1 MQNKTI
7 TPSLAGAVAALA
19 LALSG
24 GAQAQTAGSWLVRAG
39 ATQISPQV
47 TSGDLSPPSFTGSKV
62 DVRADTQLAG
72 GITYMLT
79 DHWAVD
85 VPLALPFKHDV
96 IGAGAIAGVGK
107 IGEVKVLPMTVFAQY
122 RFLEANAR
130 VRPYVGLGVTY
141 AKFFKERGT
150 AALTGL
156 TGGSPSRPTTLSAE
170 SRFGLTPQVGVSI
183 ALNDQ
188 WSLDVAYYKTFVKT
202 RNTLSTGQ
210 TIDVK
215 LNPNVVTLGVV
226 YRF

>member
-7 TPSLAGAVAALA
+7 TPSLAGAVVALA

-107 IGEVKVLPMTVFAQY
+107 IG
-122 RFLEANAR
+122 
-130 VRPYVGLGVTY
+130 
-141 AKFFKERGT
+141 
-150 AALTGL
+150 
-156 TGGSPSRPTTLSAE
+156 
-170 SRFGLTPQVGVSI
+170 
-183 ALNDQ
+183 
-188 WSLDVAYYKTFVKT
+188 
-202 RNTLSTGQ
+202 
-210 TIDVK
+210 
-215 LNPNVVTLGVV
+215 
-226 YRF
+226 

>member
-19 LALSG
+19 LTLSG

-47 TSGDLSPPSFTGSKV
+47 TSGDLSAPSFTGTKV

-130 VRPYVGLGVTY
+130 VRPTWAWG
-141 AKFFKERGT
+141 
-150 AALTGL
+150 
-156 TGGSPSRPTTLSAE
+156 
-170 SRFGLTPQVGVSI
+170 
-183 ALNDQ
+183 
-188 WSLDVAYYKTFVKT
+188 
-202 RNTLSTGQ
+202 
-210 TIDVK
+210 
-215 LNPNVVTLGVV
+215 
-226 YRF
+226 

>member
-7 TPSLAGAVAALA
+7 TPSLASAVAALA

-47 TSGDLSPPSFTGSKV
+47 TSGDLSAPSFTGTKV
-62 DVRADTQLAG
+62 NVRADTQLAG

-107 IGEVKVLPMTVFAQY
+107 IG
-122 RFLEANAR
+122 
-130 VRPYVGLGVTY
+130 
-141 AKFFKERGT
+141 
-150 AALTGL
+150 
-156 TGGSPSRPTTLSAE
+156 
-170 SRFGLTPQVGVSI
+170 
-183 ALNDQ
+183 
-188 WSLDVAYYKTFVKT
+188 
-202 RNTLSTGQ
+202 
-210 TIDVK
+210 
-215 LNPNVVTLGVV
+215 
-226 YRF
+226 